1 MFAVVH
7 PRAVAL
13 HRHEPEGTPRNVL
26 PGTVEHLDV
35 EGDRVRVIVAGAV
48 PLTAEVT
55 PAAVTELGLT
65 AGAAVWASIKATE
78 VSVYPA

>member
-7 PRAVAL
+7 PVRRRAAPP
-13 HRHEPEGTPRNVL
+13 EPEGTPRNVFA
-26 PGTVEHLDV
+26 GTVEHLDV

-48 PLTAEVT
+48 PVTAEVT
-55 PAAVTELGLT
+55 PAAVTELELT